1 MEDLLDKFSSSA
13 PPSASSGGPAYSQLV
28 DEVAD
33 LKATG
38 PPHHPPADEKYISL
52 FPESLDR
59 TLAPLD
65 DAIMSVVQSAA
76 RGPMGSTV
84 VMLAKIG
91 TVCTAIEVRLAYT
104 RNTRQTRNRLIE
116 TPRTEPN
123 PMLTVHKSPRGQG
136 WTDRPRDALHAKV
149 LPGRALVAA
158 LA

>member
-1 MEDLLDKFSSSA
+1 
-13 PPSASSGGPAYSQLV
+13 
-28 DEVAD
+28 
-33 LKATG
+33 
-38 PPHHPPADEKYISL
+38 
-52 FPESLDR
+52 
-59 TLAPLD
+59 
-65 DAIMSVVQSAA
+65 
-76 RGPMGSTV
+76 MGSTV